1 VKLKRRPPAT
11 NPPEHLT
18 LEERLAQVRY
28 LALQRWAKH
37 IAALAQTQERQ
48 ARAIATQAVA
58 DIEARSGTFSP
69 SDRKALIAA
78 LTTREF
84 AHLVACVN
92 VIYEGCRERGGY
104 IAGTGRGTRDETGGP
119 AWLILA
125 RK

>member
-1 VKLKRRPPAT
+1 MKMMKRRPPAT
-11 NPPEHLT
+11 SPPEQIT

-37 IAALAQTQERQ
+37 IAALAETQERQ

-92 VIYEGCRERGGY
+92 VI
-104 IAGTGRGTRDETGGP
+104 IKDAETVAAASP
-119 AWLILA
+119 PLA
-125 RK
+125 ATLSKAEADHG